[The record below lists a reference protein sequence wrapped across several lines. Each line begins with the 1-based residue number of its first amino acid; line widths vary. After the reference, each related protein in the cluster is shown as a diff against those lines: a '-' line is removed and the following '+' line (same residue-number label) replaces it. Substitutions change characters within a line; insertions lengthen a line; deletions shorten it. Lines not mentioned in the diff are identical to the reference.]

1 MFKSLSF
8 LQQGVRVMNE
18 SRLVTTHCLVVGG
31 GALGVLL
38 ADALKRSE
46 AVASYGGQVLLVNR
60 SPLPS
65 EIIIVQESN
74 GSQRKCQVNFLNA
87 NAQECLQKLPPSIKV
102 VFFCVPP
109 EASESVFLE
118 WLAAA
123 RATKQTSL
131 QFVFCNNG
139 LLSAVTQQN
148 VQSELRHFSFLRAV
162 FMVGAFRELC
172 ENQSRVFWKGGA
184 RVRWSPLSMQDHRCA
199 ELTDRWMGRARSAAD
214 GLPEEPLRSVG
225 FLQWQRVDSAH
236 KLEREKFFTNF
247 ILAAVIGPH
256 MQPNK
261 TVFEKLSGETLD
273 LLAEDFALLWKG
285 LGISRESLLENLHS
299 TVRATAENYNSL
311 SLQGANGK
319 NSTMKYFFRILNEEL
334 SQQRLP
340 QRLSRLADFI
350 DASAK
355 YWGVT
360 A

>member
-1 MFKSLSF
+1 MK
-8 LQQGVRVMNE
+8 E
-18 SRLVTTHCLVVGG
+18 SGSVATHCLVVGG

-38 ADALKRSE
+38 AEALHGSN
-46 AVASYGGQVLLVNR
+46 AVASQGRHVLLVNR

-65 EIIIVQESN
+65 EIFIIQESD
-74 GSQRKCQVNFLNA
+74 GSRRRCAVNRLHA
-87 NAQECLQKLPPSIKV
+87 DAQECLQKLPHSKKV

-109 EASESVFLE
+109 EASEAVFLQ

-123 RATKQTSL
+123 RAAQQSSV

-139 LLSAVTQQN
+139 LLSAGTLQH
-148 VQSELRHFSFLRAV
+148 VQTESQRYSFLRAV
-162 FMVGAFRELC
+162 FLVGAFRELD
-172 ENQSRVFWKGGA
+172 ENQCRVFWKGGA
-184 RVRWSPLSMQDHRCA
+184 LVRWSPLSGQDSRCA
-199 ELTDRWMGRARSAAD
+199 EMSDFWMGPARSVEAGPGD
-214 GLPEEPLRSVG
+214 EPVRSVG
-225 FLQWQRVDSAH
+225 FLQWQRVGSAH

-261 TVFEKLSGETLD
+261 TVFEKLSGEALD
-273 LLAEDFALLWKG
+273 LLATEFAILWNG
-285 LGISRESLLENLHS
+285 LGVSKESLLENLHA

-311 SLQGANGK
+311 SLQGAHGK
-319 NSTMKYFFRILNEEL
+319 NSTMKYFFRIMNEEL

-340 QRLSRLADFI
+340 KQLSRLADFI

-355 YWGVT
+355 HWGVT